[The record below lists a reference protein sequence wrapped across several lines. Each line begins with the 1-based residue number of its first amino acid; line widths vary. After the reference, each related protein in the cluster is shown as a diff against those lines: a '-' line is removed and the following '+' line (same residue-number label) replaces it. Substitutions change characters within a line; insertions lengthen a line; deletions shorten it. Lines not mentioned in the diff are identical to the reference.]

1 MLSPLRIAVI
11 VINWHVRRR
20 ICTSRRTCRR
30 LRRNEFYCAST
41 TCLWGVRIV
50 TYGGG
55 GAATHHHR
63 LALLNGAAVR
73 PGGAA
78 AKLSTTCGECAVAGE
93 GVSKS

>member
-1 MLSPLRIAVI
+1 MSVAGYAPLGAPAADSGVTNFIA
-11 VINWHVRRR
+11 
-20 ICTSRRTCRR
+20 R
-30 LRRNEFYCAST
+30 LRRAY
-41 TCLWGVRIV
+41 GGRIV